1 MPHDSVAELVRY
13 HARQFV
19 LVGHERDEFSSE
31 HDVTAR
37 KTEGVRIRNV
47 DEVKLKFEARR
58 RQVFRESV
66 AYFFDISRQFLVA
79 NKTYLGRHAL
89 NYQLAE
95 NRLLF
100 G

>member
-1 MPHDSVAELVRY
+1 MSHGGVAEFVRD
-13 HARQFV
+13 HARQLV
-19 LVGHERDEFSSE
+19 LVGHERDEFSGK

-37 KTEGVRIRNV
+37 NVEGVRLRHV
-47 DEVKLKFEARR
+47 DEVKLKFQARR
-58 RQVFRESV
+58 RQVFYESTV
-66 AYFFDISRQFLVA
+66 YLIDVSRQFFVA

-95 NRLLF
+95 NHLLF

>member
-1 MPHDSVAELVRY
+1 MSYCGVAEFVRD
-13 HARQFV
+13 HARQLI
-19 LVGHERDEFSSE
+19 LVDRERDEFSSE
-31 HDVTAR
+31 HYVTAR
-37 KTEGVRIRNV
+37 NVEGVRIRHV
-47 DEVKLKFEARR
+47 DQVKLKFEASR

-66 AYFFDISRQFLVA
+66 AQVFDICRKFLVA